1 MINQKTQS
9 IEQEAIQYPL
19 DSQKSEDS
27 CQRDLKPKPNPQISA
42 VFIETHDLPH
52 EIPSGKPTYACT
64 KCNKE
69 QRALKIFS
77 SLSSILLLGFVLGR
91 IIPQFIYDGCLL
103 SAIIWICSF
112 AFFILNMILY
122 CLFINKR
129 ALLIITIWIFGNCLT
144 FLSDLIATV
153 IALGS
158 PLYKNLCEKSQWQG
172 EEDDCQIKKSIK
184 DTFSIIYIAFLL
196 AIGIIHGC
204 LCYKGYQIRKLFK
217 FQQKLSN
224 SVPSSTQIQF

>member
-19 DSQKSEDS
+19 DSQKSEES
-27 CQRDLKPKPNPQISA
+27 GQRNLNLKPIPQLSA
-42 VFIETHDLPH
+42 VFIESHDLPH
-52 EIPSGKPTYACT
+52 EIPTGKPIYACT
-64 KCNKE
+64 KCKKE
-69 QRALKIFS
+69 LRALKIFQ
-77 SLSSILLLGFVLGR
+77 SLGSILLLGFILGR
-91 IIPQFIYDGCLL
+91 AIPQFIYEGCQL
-103 SAIIWICSF
+103 SAIIWICSIVL
-112 AFFILNMILY
+112 FILNMILY

-129 ALLIITIWIFGNCLT
+129 ALLIITIWILGNCLT

-158 PLYKNLCEKSQWQG
+158 PLYQNICQKSQWQS
-172 EEDDCQIKKSIK
+172 EEDDCQNKKSIK

-204 LCYKGYQIRKLFK
+204 LCYKGYQLRKLFK